1 MATLHDIVAVEAEFT
16 ALLNNPRR
24 PLSRFIEVSLE
35 YGRMM
40 AEQDPRG
47 ALEALSLAIETLHD
61 PPAPA
66 EVEVALGLL
75 RTMRAVSSQL
85 GITTHELD
93 AITREQHILDAELV
107 AADPGQREA
116 LSRRAAAVRF
126 DIGDVDAG
134 FRELIEGLRS
144 CEELALDDLA
154 SDMLLAIRRI
164 PITEALIADIEA
176 LWVFLRR
183 HRRGGAWELWCLVAL
198 GAVRL
203 KVGDAITAKM
213 YLRRAEATLGGATA
227 PVVAALV
234 NGWVA
239 LASGENS
246 RARISFAYAAR
257 VDTTD
262 TRVRL
267 LTAAGLGEA
276 LLALGRVDEARKPL
290 SEAIG
295 YDVGDP
301 NTVARCHE
309 LLSQIAADDGRF
321 QDAYEHL
328 LFARLLE
335 RPSVQPAAGARRRRE
350 TVVDLRDDVGEAPLP
365 AEPPLRTVSAQIAE
379 QAIVSEVAEVALRA
393 DPPTVIAEMDLQRVD
408 GAAAAHR
415 GADAGTVTD
424 ADVDADTD
432 TADDDVA
439 NAPGVANGDPVDRPL
454 GIDRLELVFEPIV
467 ENSSGLIGAAAVSL
481 RLIRAD
487 GYVADALA
495 LALASHA
502 ELRRQVT
509 RHTLRRV
516 CRVLSAW
523 DKVSLLVDVS
533 HCELDA
539 QLVDLVTE
547 ELAAADVD
555 PGRLVIVLSGAGLAR
570 SAENVE
576 ILNALRELGVGVG
589 VSGLGSSFTSS
600 DVLLSCPVDV
610 VTVDG
615 DVFELARSGGPQ
627 RRVIDA
633 AASLARGF
641 GFELVATGVADAA
654 HFDLQVQFGCHGVQ
668 GPFVGEAMSE
678 SEFARRV
685 TTASRELADDLD
697 DLDASADD

>member
-1 MATLHDIVAVEAEFT
+1 MATLHDIVAVESEFT

-47 ALEALSLAIETLHD
+47 ALEALALAIETLHD

-75 RTMRAVSSQL
+75 RTMRTVSSRL

-93 AITREQHILDAELV
+93 AITREQRILDAELAPV
-107 AADPGQREA
+107 VPGQREA

-126 DIGDVDAG
+126 DIGEIDAG
-134 FRELIEGLRS
+134 FRELIEGLRN
-144 CEELALDDLA
+144 CEETALDDLA

-213 YLRRAEATLGGATA
+213 YLRRAETTLGGAEA

-246 RARISFAYAAR
+246 RARISFAYAGR
-257 VDTTD
+257 VGTTD

-290 SEAIG
+290 TEAIG

-335 RPSVQPAAGARRRRE
+335 RPSVQPAAATRRRRE
-350 TVVDLRDDVGEAPLP
+350 TVVDLRDVTDAPTP
-365 AEPPLRTVSAQIAE
+365 AEPPLRAVSAQIAE
-379 QAIVSEVAEVALRA
+379 QAIVSEVTDAARLVDA
-393 DPPTVIAEMDLQRVD
+393 PPVVIEYD
-408 GAAAAHR
+408 
-415 GADAGTVTD
+415 D
-424 ADVDADTD
+424 ADVSAVA
-432 TADDDVA
+432 TAVA
-439 NAPGVANGDPVDRPL
+439 SPVVDEVVRAGVEAGVEREAAGAPDGETVAERPL
-454 GIDRLELVFEPIV
+454 GIDRLELVLEPIV
-467 ENSSGLIGAAAVSL
+467 ENSSGLIGAAAASL
-481 RLIRAD
+481 RLVRAD

-495 LALASHA
+495 LADRPA
-502 ELRRQVT
+502 LRRQVA

-516 CRVLSAW
+516 CRLVRRCDDLP
-523 DKVSLLVDVS
+523 VSLLVDVS

-539 QLVDLVTE
+539 RLV
-547 ELAAADVD
+547 ELIADEVAAADTD
-555 PGRLVIVLSGAGLAR
+555 PGRLVIVLSGARLAR
-570 SAENVE
+570 SADNVE
-576 ILNALRELGVGVG
+576 ILDSLRAIGVGVG
-589 VSGLGSSFTSS
+589 VSGLGSSLMSS

-615 DVFELARSGGPQ
+615 DVFELARAGGPQ
-627 RRVIDA
+627 RRLIDA

-654 HFDLQVQFGCHGVQ
+654 QFDLQVQFGCHGVQ
-668 GPFVGEAMSE
+668 GPFVGAALSE
-678 SEFARRV
+678 EDFVEFVA
-685 TTASRELADDLD
+685 TASPDPLWRQLRPQEGLN
-697 DLDASADD
+697 